1 MANPLMDLWQK
12 AMNVIFTPPAGPD
25 VKTDPN
31 LPEAGKYSPESSIHR
46 MASSVAPGLFH
57 PGGLITVNPD
67 HTANLQTT
75 IQHEKVHALLNNLDS
90 NGTLDKLN
98 KANPYF
104 PSMASKLQ
112 LTKDYDPS
120 QEAPAYA
127 ATGEAKS
134 VGIDPD
140 VTKAYRQHLIGQLQ
154 QIDPH
159 TAQAYS
165 DLSQ

>member
-1 MANPLMDLWQK
+1 MDLWQK
-12 AMNVIFTPPAGPD
+12 AMNSIFTAPQGPD
-25 VKTDPN
+25 VKQDTS
-31 LPEAGKYSPESSIHR
+31 LPEAGKYSPEGPIHKL
-46 MASSVAPGLFH
+46 ASSMAPGVFH
-57 PGGLITVNPD
+57 PGGLITVNPN

-75 IQHEKVHALLNNLDS
+75 IQHEKVHALLDSINS

-98 KANPYF
+98 ASNPYF
-104 PSMASKLQ
+104 PAMASKLQ

-127 ATGEAKS
+127 ATGEAAS

-140 VTKAYRQHLIGQLQ
+140 VTKNYRQHLIGQLK

>member
-12 AMNVIFTPPAGPD
+12 AMSSIFTPPNGPD
-25 VKTDPN
+25 VKTDST
-31 LPEAGKYSPESSIHR
+31 LPEAGKYSPEGAIHH

-75 IQHEKVHALLNNLDS
+75 IQHEKIHALLNGLDS

-98 KANPYF
+98 ASNPYF
-104 PSMASKLQ
+104 PAMAKKLQ
-112 LTKDYDPS
+112 LTPSYDPS

-140 VTKAYRQHLIGQLQ
+140 ITTKYRQHLTQQLQ